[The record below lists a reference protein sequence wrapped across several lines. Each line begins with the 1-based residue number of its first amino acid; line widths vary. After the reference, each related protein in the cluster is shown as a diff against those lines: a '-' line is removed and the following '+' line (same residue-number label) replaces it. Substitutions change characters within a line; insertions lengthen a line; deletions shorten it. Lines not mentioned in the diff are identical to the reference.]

1 VSILENKS
9 AETSRGIKWVNDIAK
24 WNLRYELVLNGA
36 SRFQFEFKPDYI
48 IICFSLEP
56 LSLIFFRQINNLRFA
71 HG

>member
-36 SRFQFEFKPDYI
+36 SRFQFEFKPDYNYM
-48 IICFSLEP
+48 F
-56 LSLIFFRQINNLRFA
+56 
-71 HG
+71 